1 MHGHIGLCLIFLH
14 GVLSSVTSNCPPLTM
29 HNYCIVICISLTFLY
44 CVFSNVSSN
53 GLPDRCIVTLDA
65 FVLGFLLCSFSNMSR
80 RHIHTG
86 CICLIFFHCVLSSV
100 SSNCRPQRIQR
111 RTGCI
116 CFDLSPLCVQKWVLK
131 CDLPREYGITLVAFV
146 WFFSAVCFQVPPQIA
161 CLIRCVISLV
171 TFVSCPVIIK
181 GIFAMTNIHHYLQFY
196 AFFFAA
202 SIRLTRQGKIIPI
215 DNFFRLIEELRWDF
229 LNWKKLFQ
237 IWNQRWGFD
246 ILCLIL
252 QCN

>member
-1 MHGHIGLCLIFLH
+1 
-14 GVLSSVTSNCPPLTM
+14 M
-29 HNYCIVICISLTFLY
+29 HNYISCIYLTFLY

-146 WFFSAVCFQVPPQIA
+146 WFFSAVCFQMPPQIA

-171 TFVSCPVIIK
+171 AFVSCPVIIK

-202 SIRLTRQGKIIPI
+202 SIRLTQQAKIIRI
-215 DNFFRLIEELRWDF
+215 DKKKIPTDRRIRDEDLIYYAWYCNAIKSNSYIWYSTF
-229 LNWKKLFQ
+229 LTSFTLFNIPEKRFAKWKSIWIQ
-237 IWNQRWGFD
+237 I
-246 ILCLIL
+246 
-252 QCN
+252 

>member
-1 MHGHIGLCLIFLH
+1 MHSHI
-14 GVLSSVTSNCPPLTM
+14 
-29 HNYCIVICISLTFLY
+29 
-44 CVFSNVSSN
+44 
-53 GLPDRCIVTLDA
+53 
-65 FVLGFLLCSFSNMSR
+65 
-80 RHIHTG
+80 G
-86 CICLIFFHCVLSSV
+86 CICFEFSSVHVFKYVFNPLGSEQAYSHWLHLFDFFHCVLSSV

-181 GIFAMTNIHHYLQFY
+181 GIFAMRNIHHYLQFY

-202 SIRLTRQGKIIPI
+202 SVRLTRQGKIILI
-215 DNFFRLIEELRWDF
+215 DYFFLTDWRIKVIFFELKEDF
-229 LNWKKLFQ
+229 LNLNSMMR
-237 IWNQRWGFD
+237 IWYIMPN
-246 ILCLIL
+246 
-252 QCN
+252 